1 MYSPERPLVDISE
14 TFLWLMAVGTV
25 LGASFWSAWAAREA
39 AQEHYRSLKV
49 MALERSSS
57 VHTQV
62 AL

>member
-1 MYSPERPLVDISE
+1 MYSPKRPLVDISE

-25 LGASFWSAWAAREA
+25 LGASFWSAWTAREV

-49 MALERSSS
+49 MALERSFS
-57 VHTQV
+57 VQTQV